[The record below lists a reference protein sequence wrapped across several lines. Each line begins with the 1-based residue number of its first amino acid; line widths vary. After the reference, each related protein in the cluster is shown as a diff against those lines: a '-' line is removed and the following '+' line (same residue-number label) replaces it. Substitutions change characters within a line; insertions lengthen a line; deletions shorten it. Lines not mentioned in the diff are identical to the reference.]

1 MPRDYKNTGSKKSK
15 KREKPLGSWLSFL
28 SGLACGLLVAF
39 VIYLWRDE
47 VPSLAAKKTA
57 EIEQVIY
64 EDGPEN
70 TEFSD
75 IAIDDTPTPKFDFY
89 NILPEVE
96 VKVPDWQLE
105 DNNDDKPG
113 GLQPGNYVLQVGSFK
128 ELKDAD
134 RAKAQLALNGLQAK
148 IHRVVING
156 QDVWYR
162 VHIGPFQD
170 EKKIQATR
178 RKLIE
183 SKNDFIVIRMGG
195 DG

>member
-15 KREKPLGSWLSFL
+15 KREKPMGSWLSFA

-39 VIYLWRDE
+39 VIYLWRDDVPNIGSVRKSAE
-47 VPSLAAKKTA
+47 V
-57 EIEQVIY
+57 EQVIY
-64 EDGPEN
+64 EDDPEN

-75 IAIDDTPTPKFDFY
+75 ITIDDTPTPKFDFY

-105 DNNDDKPG
+105 ETDGEKSGN
-113 GLQPGNYVLQVGSFK
+113 LQPGTYVLQVGSFK

-134 RAKAQLALNGLQAK
+134 RAKAQLALKGMQAK

-162 VHIGPFQD
+162 VHLGPFRD
-170 EKKIQATR
+170 EKKIQAAR

-183 SKNDFIVIRMGG
+183 SKERLYRDSHGR
-195 DG
+195 